1 MMQSM
6 RSQRVGDYLET
17 KIWNN
22 LLGRHSTTYNLT
34 SYWKAQLHAFNNAAI
49 MYSIIP
55 ESLATQQNVLTFPSP
70 FLSFSEKIGR
80 LLMKFS
86 HFSWVNGLCIF
97 VSLWLISRAL
107 KKLIFT
113 NFPLIIAFFLKS
125 RFSEVLTLI
134 F

>member
-1 MMQSM
+1 MQSM
-6 RSQRVGDYLET
+6 RSQRVGDCLET
-17 KIWNN
+17 EIWNY
-22 LLGRHSTTYNLT
+22 LLSRHSTTYNLT
-34 SYWKAQLHAFNNAAI
+34 SYWKALLHAFINAAI
-49 MYSIIP
+49 MYSVIP
-55 ESLATQQNVLTFPSP
+55 ESLATQQNVLIFPSP

-86 HFSWVNGLCIF
+86 HFSCVNGPCIF